1 MNRWLTIALAVLA
14 GILVLLGLN
23 AIAVSNETKNA
34 ERNIEGSEL
43 IDTGPGTLQVL
54 EEGNPQGPPI
64 VLIHGYASSMRWF
77 ERLTPLLEADHRV
90 IRVDLFGHGGSDKPS
105 SGYAMEDQA
114 QAMAEALARLDV
126 AGATVV
132 GHSMGATV
140 ATALAE
146 QSPELAVKIVNVD
159 QAPDDSFEDMSLSA
173 RLARWPVLGQ
183 ALRRVAQ
190 IAPSSAVRANYEQA
204 FAPDFNIASGF
215 ENPDQPV
222 DDLRAMTYTSYV
234 ESSDAERDYSE
245 ERPLDERL
253 AALGVPLLV
262 VFGTDDQI
270 YPAEEASAAF
280 DDVPGVQLQLLE
292 GVGHSPNVE
301 APDQLAPLIAA
312 FAAAPLPGQEPAP
325 KKQQGKRRR

>member
-14 GILVLLGLN
+14 GVVVLLGLN
-23 AIAVSNETKNA
+23 AIAVSNETKDA
-34 ERNIEGSEL
+34 ERNIEDSEL
-43 IDTGPGTLQVL
+43 IDTGPGTLQAL

-77 ERLTPLLEADHRV
+77 ERLVPLLEEGHRV
-90 IRVDLFGHGGSDKPS
+90 IRVDLLGHGGSDKPS
-105 SGYAMEDQA
+105 SGYGMENQA
-114 QAMAEALARLDV
+114 QAVAEALARLDV

-146 QSPELAVKIVNVD
+146 QSPELAVKVVNVD
-159 QAPDDSFEDMSLSA
+159 QAPDESFEDMSLSA

-183 ALRRVAQ
+183 ALRRLVQA
-190 IAPSSAVRANYEQA
+190 APSSAVRAQYDQA
-204 FAPDFNIASGF
+204 FAPGFNVASGF

-222 DDLRAMTYTSYV
+222 DDLRAMTYTAYV
-234 ESSDAERDYSE
+234 ESSDAEGDYSA

-262 VFGTDDQI
+262 VFGTEDQI
-270 YPAEEASAAF
+270 YPAPEAAAAF
-280 DDVPGVQLQLLE
+280 EDVPGAQVQLLE
-292 GVGHSPNVE
+292 GAGHSPNVE
-301 APDQLAPLIAA
+301 APEQLAPLISA
-312 FAAAPLPGQEPAP
+312 FAAAPLPGEEPPP
-325 KKQQGKRRR
+325 KRNRRKKGR